1 MSWNERIKE
10 LMKERNINQKQL
22 AEQSGI
28 TEASVSRY
36 LNGERTP
43 RIDIVS
49 NFARVF
55 GISVDDIIAD
65 EFPKMST
72 YDSIANAI
80 GRNGGDLTL
89 EEKEKLISLLR
100 GDYQ

>member
-1 MSWNERIKE
+1 MLWNERVKE
-10 LMKERNINQKQL
+10 LMKDKNINQKQL

-55 GISVDDIIAD
+55 GISVDDILSNG
-65 EFPKMST
+65 FPKMSN

-80 GRNGGDLTL
+80 ARNGGDLTDA
-89 EEKEKLISLLR
+89 EKDKLISLLK
-100 GDYQ
+100 GDQQ

>member
-1 MSWNERIKE
+1 MRWNERVKE
-10 LMKERNINQKQL
+10 LMKSKNINQKQL
-22 AEQSGI
+22 SEQSGI

-49 NFARVF
+49 NFAKVF
-55 GISVDDIIAD
+55 GVTVDEIIAD
-65 EFPKMST
+65 EFTKMST

-80 GRNGGDLTL
+80 ARDGGQLT
-89 EEKEKLISLLR
+89 EAEKEKLISLLR
-100 GDYQ
+100 GD